1 MSGTQPGSRSA
12 PAVVALCTAA
22 LLLLCSP
29 ALALNPTLDIDQL
42 AHFAWTLRNGFSNG
56 AVYAIAQ
63 TPDGYLWLGT
73 ASGVVRYDG
82 ARLTPLPLGP
92 GQKLPNAASAAILPA
107 RDGSVWIGTLDGL
120 VRWKNGGLTEY
131 PVFARRTVLT
141 LLQQRDGTVW
151 AGSFG
156 GPTGRLCAF
165 RGEQTTCYGDDGQL
179 GDSVSSLYEDT
190 DGTLWVGGGT
200 GLWRWTPVHRLVIWR
215 HQFGV
220 HQSLAQADRGRGFL
234 VAVDGVRQVTGT
246 EVVDY
251 PLRGVPAPLTA
262 TSVLRDRNGG
272 LWIGTAAHGLVHSYN
287 GRTSRFTHDDGLS
300 SNAVFALF
308 EDREGTIW
316 VGTSDGIDRFRE
328 WPVTPLSVKQGLS
341 NSNAT
346 SVLAARDGSIWIGT
360 ADGLNRWR
368 EGRTTIYRTRT
379 DPGLPD
385 DSIQTLFEDER
396 GRIWVS
402 GSSGLAAFENG
413 KFTAVPAVPGGFT
426 HAIATDNRGGLW
438 LSLWLTSNDYGLAH
452 LVDGKIVEQATWQK
466 LGGGPGTGLVP
477 DPDGGVW
484 TGLLSGGVAHF
495 RSGQI
500 RNLPLTGDGA
510 NTTRKVLDVS
520 RDRDGTMWVATDD
533 GLSRIANGQ
542 SGNAHHGERIAL
554 QNGSLDHRRPS
565 GFLLAV
571 HGVRPRAYPAT

>member
-1 MSGTQPGSRSA
+1 MG
-12 PAVVALCTAA
+12 LCTH
-22 LLLLCSP
+22 
-29 ALALNPTLDIDQL
+29 I
-42 AHFAWTLRNGFSNG
+42 
-56 AVYAIAQ
+56 
-63 TPDGYLWLGT
+63 
-73 ASGVVRYDG
+73 SG
-82 ARLTPLPLGP
+82 
-92 GQKLPNAASAAILPA
+92 K
-107 RDGSVWIGTLDGL
+107 
-120 VRWKNGGLTEY
+120 
-131 PVFARRTVLT
+131 
-141 LLQQRDGTVW
+141 
-151 AGSFG
+151 
-156 GPTGRLCAF
+156 
-165 RGEQTTCYGDDGQL
+165 
-179 GDSVSSLYEDT
+179 
-190 DGTLWVGGGT
+190 
-200 GLWRWTPVHRLVIWR
+200 
-215 HQFGV
+215 
-220 HQSLAQADRGRGFL
+220 
-234 VAVDGVRQVTGT
+234 
-246 EVVDY
+246 
-251 PLRGVPAPLTA
+251 
-262 TSVLRDRNGG
+262 
-272 LWIGTAAHGLVHSYN
+272 
-287 GRTSRFTHDDGLS
+287 TSRFTHDDGLS
-300 SNAVFALF
+300 SNAVYALF

-385 DSIQTLFEDER
+385 DSIQSLFEDER

-402 GSSGLAAFENG
+402 GSRGLAAFENG

-438 LSLWLTSNDYGLAH
+438 LSLWLTANDYGLAH
-452 LVDGKIVEQATWQK
+452 LVDGKIVEHATWEK

-500 RNLPLTGDGA
+500 RNLSL
-510 NTTRKVLDVS
+510 
-520 RDRDGTMWVATDD
+520 TDD
-533 GLSRIANGQ
+533 GETHHKKGVGRFARPRRRNVGRDRRWPQSDCQRA

-554 QNGSLDHRRPS
+554 QNGSLDHRRPI